1 MATHHLTLTLTRTS
15 LLHLKLRPRG
25 RQMAQHI
32 SWSQGRSTSPLIS
45 ESILRTFTL
54 VWTTPDT
61 GTSSLVGDL
70 LNLEIN
76 KCVFSNLDCFL
87 KLFPVLYMFK
97 CPILIKVSAAVCI
110 PPTLGVL
117 HDVDYFQIF
126 YPNIFY
132 QAGKFAN
139 NAIETIN
146 VGYVVSVNISNC
158 FD

>member
-1 MATHHLTLTLTRTS
+1 MRTRLGRHSYHMRHWLRLLQHSRS
-15 LLHLKLRPRG
+15 LLSYPLPMSMLTPGGIDHNIVLVNPVHKLP
-25 RQMAQHI
+25 
-32 SWSQGRSTSPLIS
+32 
-45 ESILRTFTL
+45 
-54 VWTTPDT
+54 

-76 KCVFSNLDCFL
+76 ECVFSDLDCFL

-97 CPILIKVSAAVCI
+97 CPILIKVSAAVCV

-117 HDVDYFQIF
+117 HDIDYFWIF

-139 NAIETIN
+139 NAIEAIN
-146 VGYVVSVNISNC
+146 VGYVVSVNISDC